1 MNLSREERKEFH
13 KALIDAFPE
22 YTDLKMMVDL
32 EFDLNLEE
40 IAGKD
45 KLKSVIFGLIKWAES
60 KGKLEDLIRG
70 AYEENPGNTKLKE
83 FIQRKKL
90 IDILKPY
97 FDEHKDKVIVAYKLS
112 LPDILTDKDKTPENA
127 AELIYDSLQFPPQEK
142 DKYSPLEKF
151 VINLLLDESLN
162 NTTGLEIWA
171 KENIGEDRYKQKI
184 TELKEEKKQ
193 ERREVYPGLFVAIL
207 QQGESYIVK
216 SWLNKDIDQSRSGK
230 KSYYKQLTKNE
241 QAEIKID
248 RQLSKVPELVR
259 DWIDNS
265 GVDIKQIHVF
275 LPYELMNHP
284 VDSWKTI
291 DGDDE
296 TIGEFYEVIIRCS
309 ERMEGTNPRIYR
321 WKTKGS
327 KLKNK
332 LNKLAADVFTPCC
345 GDNHKIIENHCKQD
359 DIIAVKITNVFQ
371 DKQPGT
377 MLWKSAIPLALWI
390 REKIED
396 VSNENELDQLMGKSS
411 SQQKERIPLRDI
423 SKVVKKAR
431 LKYFASSTPHIGH
444 SLCLLWDDP
453 DLLPPEQRITQEHL

>member
-1 MNLSREERKEFH
+1 MKLSGKQRQEFRD
-13 KALIDAFPE
+13 ALVNAFPSYSSLE
-22 YTDLKMMVDL
+22 QMVSF
-32 EFDLNLEE
+32 EFNENLES
-40 IAGKD
+40 IAGNGEINN
-45 KLKSVIFGLIKWAES
+45 VAFNLIKWAE
-60 KGKLEDLIRG
+60 KKERLEELIRG
-70 AYEENPGNTKLKE
+70 ACEENPGNTQLKD

-97 FDEHKDKVIVAYKLS
+97 FDEHKDKVIVAYKAS

-127 AELIYDSLQFPPQEK
+127 AELIYDSLRFPPQEK
-142 DKYSPLEKF
+142 NKYSPLEKF
-151 VINLLLDESLN
+151 VINLLLDESLSC
-162 NTTGLEIWA
+162 TTDLEIWA
-171 KENIGEDRYKQKI
+171 KENIGEDRYKQRI
-184 TELKEEKKQ
+184 TELREEKKQ

-216 SWLNKDIDQSRSGK
+216 SWLNKDIDQSRSEK

-259 DWIDNS
+259 YWIDNS

-296 TIGEFYEVIIRCS
+296 TIGEFYEVIVRCS

-411 SQQKERIPLRDI
+411 QQQEQIPLRDI

-431 LKYFASSTPHIGH
+431 LKYLASSTPHIGH